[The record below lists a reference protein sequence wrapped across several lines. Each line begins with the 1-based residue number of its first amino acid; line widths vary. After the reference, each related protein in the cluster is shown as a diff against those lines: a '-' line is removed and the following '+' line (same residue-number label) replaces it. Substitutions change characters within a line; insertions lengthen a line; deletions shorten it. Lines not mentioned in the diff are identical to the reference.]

1 MSNQELPPVV
11 VAQHA
16 RQRIVIV
23 SAKMEASLSLLA
35 ILNLL
40 GSAQALLLALAL
52 LSMGRAEGGA
62 ARRVLAALVISM
74 AVVIFGGVMR
84 TSHYEFVYP
93 HLSRVH
99 DPFVFLATPLLF
111 LYLRTLIRRE
121 RKLARVDYL
130 HFLPFALCVAYLAPY
145 YLRSSAYKL
154 NFLWAEYY
162 APSLGYW
169 YYIRSGLLLLQA
181 AIYLTLMGAMLV
193 RYSRALKAKG
203 AARTEAESAVL
214 FQVRFMLC
222 GFLVLFLG
230 GLLRY
235 TLDQTARTNLLV
247 PLGASALIYS
257 LGYLGL
263 RRPEVLT
270 GDREPVRVAGTNDL
284 HADADGSVPA
294 KKYEKSTLTPERA
307 ERYLQRLLR
316 HMETEKPYVDGE
328 LTLPKLAERL
338 SIPAPHLSQ
347 TINERLQQNFFD
359 FVNTYRVEEA
369 KRRLLD
375 PACQHYSVLAIAEE
389 VGFNSKS
396 SFNAV
401 FKKHV
406 RMTPSEFRKQNTGVG
421 IQESE

>member
-1 MSNQELPPVV
+1 
-11 VAQHA
+11 
-16 RQRIVIV
+16 
-23 SAKMEASLSLLA
+23 MEASLSLLA

-52 LSMGRAEGGA
+52 LSLGRAGGV
-62 ARRVLAALVISM
+62 ARRVLAALVIAM
-74 AVVIFGGVMR
+74 AVVIFGAVMR

-99 DPFVFLATPLLF
+99 DPFVFLAAPLLF

-121 RKLARVDYL
+121 RQLARTDYL
-130 HFLPFALCVAYLAPY
+130 HFLPFVFCVAYLAPY
-145 YLRSSAYKL
+145 YLRSSQSKL
-154 NFLWAEYY
+154 NFMWAEYY
-162 APSLGYW
+162 EEAPSLGYW
-169 YYIRSGLLLLQA
+169 YYIRTGLLLLQA
-181 AIYLTLMGAMLV
+181 ATYLTLMVSMFV
-193 RYSRALKAKG
+193 RYKRTLKSKG
-203 AARTEAESAVL
+203 AARTESESAML
-214 FQVRFMLC
+214 FQVRFMLF
-222 GFLVLFLG
+222 GFLSLFVV

-235 TLDQTARTNLLV
+235 TLDQTARTNLVV
-247 PLGASALIYS
+247 PLCASVLIYS
-257 LGYLGL
+257 LGYLAL
-263 RRPEVLT
+263 RRPQVLT
-270 GDREPVRVAGTNDL
+270 GMDETTTTAPLAANATAEIAGESL
-284 HADADGSVPA
+284 PA
-294 KKYEKSTLTPERA
+294 RKYEKSTLTPQRA
-307 ERYLQRLLR
+307 ERYLQRLLT

-375 PACQHYSVLAIAEE
+375 PAKQHYSVLAIAEE

-406 RMTPSEFRKQNTGVG
+406 RMTPSEFRKRMTTEG
-421 IQESE
+421 

>member
-1 MSNQELPPVV
+1 
-11 VAQHA
+11 
-16 RQRIVIV
+16 
-23 SAKMEASLSLLA
+23 MEASLSLLA
-35 ILNLL
+35 VLNLL

-52 LSMGRAEGGA
+52 LGM
-62 ARRVLAALVISM
+62 RRDDGVANRLLAALVVTM
-74 AVVIFGGVMR
+74 AVVIFGAVMR
-84 TSHYEFVYP
+84 TTHYEFVFP
-93 HLSRVH
+93 HLSRIH
-99 DPFVFLATPLLF
+99 DPFVFLASPLLF
-111 LYLRTLIRRE
+111 LYLRALVRRE
-121 RKLARVDYL
+121 RALARKDYL
-130 HFLPFALCVAYLAPY
+130 HFLPFAACVAYLLPY
-145 YLRSSAYKL
+145 YLRGAQYKL
-154 NFLWAEYY
+154 DYMLAEYY

-169 YYIRSGLLLLQA
+169 YYVRSALLLVQG
-181 AIYLTLMGAMLV
+181 AIYLTLVAVLLV

-203 AARTEAESAVL
+203 EALTAHERAVL
-214 FQVRFMLC
+214 FQVRFMLG
-222 GFLVLFLG
+222 GFLVLFVG

-247 PLGASALIYS
+247 PLGASALIYA

-270 GDREPVRVAGTNDL
+270 GVKETSHAEAASATAQARGAN
-284 HADADGSVPA
+284 ADANGDPPA

-307 ERYLQRLLR
+307 ERYLKRLLS

-338 SIPAPHLSQ
+338 SIPPQHLSQ
-347 TINERLQQNFFD
+347 TINERLRQNFFD

-375 PACQHYSVLAIAEE
+375 PAKQHYSVLAIAEE

-396 SFNAV
+396 AFNAV

-406 RMTPSEFRKQNTGVG
+406 QMTPSEFRKAQTK
-421 IQESE
+421 

>member
-1 MSNQELPPVV
+1 
-11 VAQHA
+11 
-16 RQRIVIV
+16 
-23 SAKMEASLSLLA
+23 MEASLSLLA

-52 LSMGRAEGGA
+52 VGIKRADGVA
-62 ARRVLAALVISM
+62 ARVLAALVLVM
-74 AVVIFGGVMR
+74 AVVIFGAVMR
-84 TSHYEFVYP
+84 TTHYEFVFP
-93 HLSRVH
+93 HVSRIH
-99 DPFVFLATPLLF
+99 DPFVFLAGPLLF
-111 LYLRTLIRRE
+111 LYVRALVRRE
-121 RKLARVDYL
+121 RTLVRRDYL
-130 HFLPFALCVAYLAPY
+130 HFLPFVACVLYLSPY
-145 YLRSSAYKL
+145 YLSSSRYKL
-154 NFLWAEYY
+154 DYMMAEFYY
-162 APSLGYW
+162 PSLGYW
-169 YYIRSGLLLLQA
+169 YYVRSSLLLAQFA
-181 AIYLTLMGAMLV
+181 VYLSLVIMLVV
-193 RYSRALKAKG
+193 RYSRELRLKGEARASSAER
-203 AARTEAESAVL
+203 AAL
-214 FQVRFMLC
+214 FQVRFMGV
-222 GFLVLFLG
+222 GFLVLFIVG
-230 GLLRY
+230 VLRY

-247 PLGASALIYS
+247 PLGASALIYA

-270 GDREPVRVAGTNDL
+270 GMSDTSAP
-284 HADADGSVPA
+284 ADAVELNVAAADESLPA

-307 ERYLQRLLR
+307 ERYLTRLLR

-375 PACQHYSVLAIAEE
+375 PSRKHYSVLAIAEE

-406 RMTPSEFRKQNTGVG
+406 QMTPSEFRKKGMRDEG
-421 IQESE
+421 

>member
-1 MSNQELPPVV
+1 
-11 VAQHA
+11 
-16 RQRIVIV
+16 
-23 SAKMEASLSLLA
+23 MEPSLSLLA

-40 GSAQALLLALAL
+40 GSAQALLLAFAL
-52 LSMGRAEGGA
+52 LGIKREDGA
-62 ARRVLAALVISM
+62 ANRVLAALTMTM
-74 AVVIFGGVMR
+74 AIIIFGAVLR
-84 TSHYEFVYP
+84 TSHYELVFP

-99 DPFVFLATPLLF
+99 DPFVFLVGPLLF
-111 LYLRTLIRRE
+111 LYLRTLVRRE
-121 RKLARVDYL
+121 RALARTDYL
-130 HFLPFALCVAYLAPY
+130 HFLPFAACVVYLLPY
-145 YLRSSAYKL
+145 YLRSSRYKL
-154 NFLWAEYY
+154 DYMVAEYY
-162 APSLGYW
+162 HPSLGHW
-169 YYIRSGLLLLQA
+169 YYVRSALLLLQFA
-181 AIYLTLMGAMLV
+181 AYLSLV
-193 RYSRALKAKG
+193 AALVVGYSRGLKSKG
-203 AARTEAESAVL
+203 EARTAAERAVL
-214 FQVRFMLC
+214 FQVRFMGV
-222 GFLVLFLG
+222 GFLVLFVI

-247 PLGASALIYS
+247 PLGASVLVYT

-270 GDREPVRVAGTNDL
+270 GVKESTTKT
-284 HADADGSVPA
+284 DGETGDPAESLPA

-307 ERYLQRLLR
+307 ERYLQKLLR
-316 HMETEKPYVDGE
+316 HMEAEKPYVDGE

-347 TINERLQQNFFD
+347 VINERLGQNFFD

-375 PACQHYSVLAIAEE
+375 PALSHYSVLAIAEE

-406 RMTPSEFRKQNTGVG
+406 QMTPSEYRKATMK
-421 IQESE
+421 